1 MPKSDQGATSERY
14 RVIPRTLIFV
24 TDGNKV
30 LMIKGAPTKR
40 LWANK
45 YNGLGGHIERGEDVL
60 SAGYRELREEA
71 GIAVKRL
78 QLVGSLIVDASEG
91 VGICL
96 FILRG
101 EYSGGDLAAST
112 EGTPE
117 WVRMDRLDDYPLV
130 EDLKQILPRA
140 LSVSPGENPFSAR
153 SFYDEQETLKVI
165 FVD

>member
-1 MPKSDQGATSERY
+1 MPKSDQGVNSDRFM
-14 RVIPRTLIFV
+14 VIPRTLIFV
-24 TDGNKV
+24 THENRV
-30 LMIKGAPTKR
+30 LLIKGAPTKR

-60 SAGYRELREEA
+60 GAAYRELAEES
-71 GIAVKRL
+71 AVTVSHL
-78 QLVGSLIVDASEG
+78 HLVGTLMVDASDT

-101 EYSGGDLAAST
+101 EYLSGDLTASI

-117 WVRMDRLDDYPLV
+117 WVCMDRLDEYPLV

-140 LSVSPGENPFSAR
+140 LSVSAGDIPFSAR
-153 SFYDEQETLKVI
+153 SFYDAQEKLKVV
-165 FVD
+165 FGA